1 MDKVFGGLPYALAIM
16 LTTSFTKG
24 FCTFTDR
31 VFISPSVP
39 TDNFDLP
46 MENWFTIGTD
56 RTDGQGFWGLP
67 YALAIMLTTSFTKGF
82 CTFTDRVFISPSVPT
97 DNFDLPMDNWFT
109 ICTDRTDGQGFWG
122 LPYALAIMLT
132 TSFTKGFCTFTDRV
146 FISPSVPTDNFDLP
160 MENWFTIGTDRTDG
174 QGFWGLPY
182 ALAIMLTTSFT
193 KGFCTFTDRVFI
205 SPSVPTD
212 NFDLPV
218 DKWFTICTDRTDGQG
233 FWGLPYALA
242 IMLTT
247 SFTKGFCTFTDR
259 VFISPSVPTDNFDL
273 PMENWF
279 TIGTDRTDRQGFWG
293 LPYALAIMLTT
304 SFTKAFCTFTDRV
317 FIPPSV
323 PTDNFDLPMDNWFTI
338 CTDRTDGQGFWG
350 LPYALA
356 IMLTTSF
363 TKGFCTFT
371 DRVFISPSVPTDNFD
386 LPMENWF
393 TIGTDRTDGQG
404 FWGLPYALAI
414 MLTTS
419 FTKGFCTFTDRV
431 FISPSVPTDNF
442 DLPMDNWFTIC
453 TDRTDGQGF
462 WGLPYALAIMLTTSF
477 TKGFCTFTDRVFIS
491 PSVPTDNFDLPM
503 ENWFTIGTDRTDGQG
518 FWGLPYALAIML
530 TTSFTKGFCTFT
542 DRVFISPSVP
552 TDNFDL
558 PVDKWFT
565 ICTDRTDGQGFWGLP
580 YALAIMLT
588 TSFTKGFCTF
598 TDRVFISP
606 SVPTDNFDL
615 PMENWFTIGT
625 DRTDRQGFWGL
636 PYALAIMLTTSFTKA
651 FCTFTDRVFIP
662 PSVPTDN
669 FDLPMDNW
677 FTICTDRTDGQ
688 GFWGLP
694 YSLAIML
701 TTSFTKGFCTFTD
714 RVVISP
720 SVPTDTDGRNNFT

>member
-1 MDKVFGGLPYALAIM
+1 MLTTSFTIGFCAFTDRVFISPSVPTDNFDLPMDNWFTIGTDRTDGQGFWGLPYALAIM

-24 FCTFTDR
+24 FCTFTDL

-46 MENWFTIGTD
+46 MDNWFTIGTD

-97 DNFDLPMDNWFT
+97 DNFDLPMENWFT
-109 ICTDRTDGQGFWG
+109 ICTDRTDGQGFWGIPYALAIMLTTSFTIGFCAFTDRVFISPSVPADNFDLAIDGQLVYHLYRPYRWTRFLGLPYALAIMLTTSFTKGFCTFTDRVFISPSVPTDNFDLAIDGQLVYHRYRPYRWTRFLG

-160 MENWFTIGTDRTDG
+160 MDNWFTIGTDRTDG

-205 SPSVPTD
+205 SPSVTTD
-212 NFDLPV
+212 NFDLPM
-218 DKWFTICTDRTDGQG
+218 DNWFTIGTDGTDGQD
-233 FWGLPYALA
+233 FCGLPHALA

-279 TIGTDRTDRQGFWG
+279 TI
-293 LPYALAIMLTT
+293 
-304 SFTKAFCTFTDRV
+304 S
-317 FIPPSV
+317 
-323 PTDNFDLPMDNWFTI
+323 
-338 CTDRTDGQGFWG
+338 TDRTDGQGFWG

-363 TKGFCTFT
+363 TIGFCAFT

-386 LPMENWF
+386 LA
-393 TIGTDRTDGQG
+393 IDGQLVYHRYRPYRWTR
-404 FWGLPYALAI
+404 FLGLPYALAI

-442 DLPMDNWFTIC
+442 DLPMDNWFTIG

-462 WGLPYALAIMLTTSF
+462 WGLPYALAITLTTSFTKGFCTFTDRVFISPSVPTDNFDLPMDNWFTIGTDRTDGQGFWGLPYVLAIMLTTSF

-503 ENWFTIGTDRTDGQG
+503 DNWFTIGTDRTDGQD
-518 FWGLPYALAIML
+518 F
-530 TTSFTKGFCTFT
+530 
-542 DRVFISPSVP
+542 
-552 TDNFDL
+552 
-558 PVDKWFT
+558 
-565 ICTDRTDGQGFWGLP
+565 
-580 YALAIMLT
+580 
-588 TSFTKGFCTF
+588 
-598 TDRVFISP
+598 
-606 SVPTDNFDL
+606 
-615 PMENWFTIGT
+615 
-625 DRTDRQGFWGL
+625 
-636 PYALAIMLTTSFTKA
+636 
-651 FCTFTDRVFIP
+651 
-662 PSVPTDN
+662 
-669 FDLPMDNW
+669 
-677 FTICTDRTDGQ
+677 
-688 GFWGLP
+688 
-694 YSLAIML
+694 
-701 TTSFTKGFCTFTD
+701 
-714 RVVISP
+714 
-720 SVPTDTDGRNNFT
+720 